1 LIKFTLASYALAAA
15 IALHKVCLYKKIGCS
30 KVIFGMQLSF
40 FFFCSMF
47 YSGLIVRLL
56 KLQLPSSTEDKDL
69 PRVQRDAD
77 SIMKESASL
86 NKNIPW

>member
-1 LIKFTLASYALAAA
+1 
-15 IALHKVCLYKKIGCS
+15 
-30 KVIFGMQLSF
+30 
-40 FFFCSMF
+40 MF